1 MSLTDAKNLMVYIET
16 ADGEPINNALE
27 VLAKAKDIAQE
38 KGEEVCAV
46 LIGSG
51 LDAAADAV
59 AKGGANKVIVV
70 EKEGDYQAEAW
81 GAILVELVKKYTPA
95 LVLGAASQQTIDVTN
110 AVANAFE
117 VVAATQ
123 ALDIR
128 VEGDDYV
135 FTTPLYGGTVLNDVA
150 LEGLPKIATARS
162 GAFKKL
168 PEDQATAGEI
178 VKETVDAQI
187 ELRTQLIE
195 AVHEITD
202 AVNLEEAE
210 YVVCAGR
217 GIGNKDN
224 IAMCEQLAEV
234 LGGVVGGT
242 RPVVEDDWL
251 PRPRQV
257 GQSGKII
264 APKVYIGCG
273 VSGATQHVSGITAA
287 DFILA
292 INKDEDAPIF
302 EVADAG
308 IVGDVNEVVPLLIE
322 EFKKLKQG

>member
-27 VLAKAKDIAQE
+27 VLAKAREIAQA
-38 KGEEVCAV
+38 KGEAVCGV

-51 LDAAADAV
+51 LDAAAETV
-59 AKGGANKVIVV
+59 AKAGADKVFVV
-70 EKEGDYQAEAW
+70 EQDGDYQAETWA
-81 GAILVELVKKYTPA
+81 AILVELVKKYSPA
-95 LVLGAASQQTIDVTN
+95 VVLGAASQPTIDVTN
-110 AVANAFE
+110 AVANAFN

-123 ALDIR
+123 AVDIHL
-128 VEGDDYV
+128 EDGDYV
-135 FTTPLYGGTVLNDVA
+135 FTTPLYGGTVLNDIA

-168 PEDQATAGEI
+168 PEDQATAGEV
-178 VKETVDAQI
+178 VKESVDVSA
-187 ELRTQLIE
+187 ELRTKLID

-210 YVVCAGR
+210 FVVCAGR
-217 GIGNKDN
+217 GIGKKEN
-224 IAMCEQLAEV
+224 IALCEDLAAV

-273 VSGATQHVSGITAA
+273 VSGATQHVSGITSS
-287 DFILA
+287 DFIMA

-302 EVADAG
+302 DVADAG
-308 IVGDVNEVVPLLIE
+308 IVGDVNEVLPLLIE
-322 EFKKLKQG
+322 SFKKVKQG